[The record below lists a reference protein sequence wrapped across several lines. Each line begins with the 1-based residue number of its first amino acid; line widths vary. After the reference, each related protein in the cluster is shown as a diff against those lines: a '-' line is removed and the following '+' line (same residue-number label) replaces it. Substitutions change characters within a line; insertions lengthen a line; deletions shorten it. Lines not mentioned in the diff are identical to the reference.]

1 MFDTSEA
8 LCDNLDHGAGPN
20 VWTSTAADDGP
31 VATFMQLTDVFGWL
45 FALSDLV
52 FIPGLERPTRCCM
65 RRAVL
70 NLILLGLLASAC
82 ASGSSVPQATDPV
95 LKASATSPMQTTTGA
110 SPSPESVSTRVPTSS
125 PPSGLGTPTAEEAT
139 PVLTATVSS
148 QMEFPAGPLMI
159 EGLQAIQLIGDPQA
173 GDIFYALTPTGLF
186 ITQNGG
192 LTWSQ
197 VTPAPLQDAFA
208 FSPAEPGVL
217 YAGAG
222 ADCFRGGPDQPFYKS
237 INGGATWSELP
248 SGTNLRPV
256 AVHPSDS
263 NQIWA
268 IGCTGPAHSLDGGI
282 TWTTSSDD
290 LFLIYNASFIVPVED
305 DWSVVYFGGVSEGGS
320 GVIAISRNGGENW
333 TPLLRES
340 EERLF
345 WWISDLVVLPFT
357 PHKIFTIDPHGL
369 WRSRDG
375 GSSWDFLN
383 AGLENVVYRDG
394 ADFTTIGLNALAV
407 DRESTP
413 HVIYMGTAQGV
424 YQSPDEGET
433 WVKLQGVP
441 WEDAPV
447 RNLAISP
454 TSSKPEAP
462 RLTPR
467 LFVTTE
473 HGVYV
478 FQP

>member
-1 MFDTSEA
+1 
-8 LCDNLDHGAGPN
+8 
-20 VWTSTAADDGP
+20 
-31 VATFMQLTDVFGWL
+31 
-45 FALSDLV
+45 
-52 FIPGLERPTRCCM
+52 M
-65 RRAVL
+65 RRVVL
-70 NLILLGLLASAC
+70 NLILLCSLASAC
-82 ASGSSVPQATDPV
+82 APGTSVPQSTEPA
-95 LKASATSPMQTTTGA
+95 LKASATSPMQTTAGGPA
-110 SPSPESVSTRVPTSS
+110 SLTPESVSTRMPTAS
-125 PPSGLGTPTAEEAT
+125 PPPSLGTPTDEGARPT
-139 PVLTATVSS
+139 STAAVSS
-148 QMEFPAGPLMI
+148 QTELPAGPLMI

-173 GDIFYALTPTGLF
+173 GDSFYALTPTGLY

-197 VTPAPLQDAFA
+197 VTPAPLHDAFV
-208 FSPAEPGVL
+208 FSPTEPGVL

-222 ADCFRGGPDQPFYKS
+222 ADCYRGGPDQPLHKS
-237 INGGATWSELP
+237 VNGGATWSELP

-263 NQIWA
+263 NRIWA
-268 IGCTGPAHSLDGGI
+268 IGCTGPAHSVDGGSS
-282 TWTTSSDD
+282 WTTSSDD
-290 LFLIYNASFIVPVED
+290 LFLIYNASFIVPAEG

-320 GVIAISRNGGENW
+320 GVIAISRNGGEDW

-345 WWISDLVVLPFT
+345 WWLNDLVVLPST
-357 PHKIFTIDPHGL
+357 PRKIFTIDPHGL

-375 GSSWDFLN
+375 GSSWDFIN
-383 AGLENVVYRDG
+383 TGLENVVYRDG

-407 DRESTP
+407 DRESAP

-424 YQSPDEGET
+424 YQSPDEGDT
-433 WVKLQGVP
+433 WMKLQGVP
-441 WEDAPV
+441 WEDASI
-447 RNLAISP
+447 RDLDISP

-462 RLTPR
+462 RSTPR
-467 LFVTTE
+467 LFITTE